1 MEGVVTGA
9 PRAPR
14 VECGVTTGVSEMS
27 LLKTGKVLFAAA
39 YLAPTLAMAAFSSG
53 VPTCKDVLG
62 AKDMASMETKLAGY
76 RRTAFDAAAKQHAS
90 SLMDGLKAKG
100 VNNPLPVVL
109 DEYESRLVPARGGA
123 EMLWTELV
131 SHYGGTK
138 GAFQALCP
146 ETSSDLVSFY
156 STLYDLALS
165 KADEAR
171 KATAEF
177 PHELTK

>member
-1 MEGVVTGA
+1 
-9 PRAPR
+9 
-14 VECGVTTGVSEMS
+14 MS
-27 LLKTGKVLFAAA
+27 LLKTGKVLFAAVC
-39 YLAPTLAMAAFSSG
+39 LAPTLAMAAFSSG
-53 VPTCKDVLG
+53 VLTCKDVIE
-62 AKDMASMETKLAGY
+62 AKDMASMETEVATY
-76 RRTAFDAAAKQHAS
+76 RHVAFDSAAKVHAS
-90 SLMDGLKAKG
+90 SLMQGLNAKG
-100 VNNPLPVVL
+100 VKNPLQIVL

-146 ETSSDLVSFY
+146 ETSSNLVTFY

-171 KATAEF
+171 KAAG
-177 PHELTK
+177 TKVIP